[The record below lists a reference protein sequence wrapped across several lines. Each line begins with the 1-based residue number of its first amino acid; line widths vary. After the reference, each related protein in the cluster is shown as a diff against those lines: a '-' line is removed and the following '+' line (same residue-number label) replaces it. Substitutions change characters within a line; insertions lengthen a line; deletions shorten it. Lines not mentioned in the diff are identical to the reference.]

1 MNEVLAVVGSPGD
14 GVARLAAEVG
24 RLLSARVVELDLAD
38 LDLAGRADVSAAVAE
53 RTARPAVQALV
64 MRGDTDLE
72 ADFWKI
78 AAVVTKPVV
87 ALPAGLTGHRRPLDV
102 VLLPLD
108 GTVASA
114 ELVSPAVDRLLHV
127 GARVLATHVFDAAT
141 VPAFWDQAAHSH
153 DSWSE
158 EFLRRHLPLGVSL
171 DLRRGRPAE
180 EVLAAAEAA
189 GAGLVVL
196 GWSRRTEGGSA
207 RTVRLLVG
215 SQVPV
220 MLVGTPLAPA
230 EEEAPGPSALN
241 AVRDRGEHGGVTP
254 SVRLDLATALEGPV
268 TCPACGAVGLEDV
281 ASGDQTVFGCRG
293 CGSRWIVDQGV
304 LVLLDPPSSGSEPTS
319 EERR

>member
-14 GVARLAAEVG
+14 AVARLAAEVG
-24 RLLSARVVELDLAD
+24 RLLSARVVEIDLTEVGA
-38 LDLAGRADVSAAVAE
+38 AGQVEVSAAVAQQVS
-53 RTARPAVQALV
+53 RPAVQALV
-64 MRGDTDLE
+64 MRADPDLD

-78 AAVVTKPVV
+78 AAVATKPVV
-87 ALPAGLTGHRRPLDV
+87 ALPLGVAGHRRPLDV

-158 EFLRRHLPLGVSL
+158 EFLRRHLPVGVSL

-196 GWSRRTEGGSA
+196 GWSRRTDGGSA

-215 SQVPV
+215 GQVPV
-220 MLVGTPLAPA
+220 MLVGTPLVPAAGEAAPDAPWTRA
-230 EEEAPGPSALN
+230 E
-241 AVRDRGEHGGVTP
+241 RGGVRP
-254 SVRLDLATALEGPV
+254 SVRLDLAGALEGPAV
-268 TCPACGAVGLEDV
+268 CPACGAAGLEDV
-281 ASGDQTVFGCRG
+281 ASEDRTIFRCRG
-293 CGSRWIVDQGV
+293 CGRRWIVDQGV
-304 LVLLDPPSSGSEPTS
+304 LVLDPPR